1 MTATADLRD
10 LTVAGLSHRCAQ
22 ETAAFFQRASYD
34 PAFCYE
40 LFRRAL
46 LERNQRAYDC
56 LYSQYQPLVAGWVE
70 RHPGFP
76 SAGEEVQYFVNR
88 AFEKMWHALTP
99 QKFSHFADLKALLSY
114 LKLCTH
120 SVVID
125 HARARQH
132 LLLLDE
138 EPSDAVLLDYAA
150 RGDVAE
156 ETIEQAQQQEFWRLV
171 NQRLVD
177 EKEQTVV
184 FGSFVLAM
192 KPAELQVRYPHLFS
206 DVREVYR
213 TKQNVLD
220 RLRRDPE
227 LRTLRADTV

>member
-1 MTATADLRD
+1 MTSSSDLNA
-10 LTVAGLSHRCAQ
+10 LTLAGLTHRCAQ
-22 ETAAFFQRASYD
+22 ETELFFQRNAYD

-40 LFRRAL
+40 LFRRAIF
-46 LERNQRAYDC
+46 ERNQRAYAC
-56 LYSQYQPLVAGWVE
+56 LYNQYQALVAGWVE
-70 RHPGFP
+70 RHPSFP
-76 SAGEEVQYFVNR
+76 GANEEVQYFVNR
-88 AFEKMWHALTP
+88 AFEKLWRALTP
-99 QKFSHFADLKALLSY
+99 EKFQRFSDLKALLSY

-132 LLLLDE
+132 ALLDE
-138 EPSDAVLLDYAA
+138 APSDAALAGQASPLDVEGNA
-150 RGDVAE
+150 
-156 ETIEQAQQQEFWRLV
+156 IEHAQQQAFWRLI

-177 EKEQTVV
+177 EREQAVV

-192 KPAELQVRYPHLFS
+192 KPAELQMRYAHLFS

-213 TKQNVLD
+213 AKQNVLD

-227 LRTLRADTV
+227 LLKMRADLV

>member
-1 MTATADLRD
+1 MSSNPDLSA
-10 LTVAGLSHRCAQ
+10 LTVAGLTHRCTQ
-22 ETAAFFQRASYD
+22 ETESFFQRHPYD
-34 PAFCYE
+34 PAPCYE

-46 LERNQRAYDC
+46 LERNQRAYEC
-56 LYSQYQPLVAGWVE
+56 LYTQYQPLVAGWVE
-70 RHPGFP
+70 RHPSFP
-76 SAGEEVQYFVNR
+76 GAGEEIQYFVNR
-88 AFEKMWHALTP
+88 AFEKMWHALSAE
-99 QKFSHFADLKALLSY
+99 KFERFADLKALLSY

-132 LLLLDE
+132 AMLDE
-138 EPSDAVLLDYAA
+138 EASDAALESQSGESNL
-150 RGDVAE
+150 E
-156 ETIEQAQQQEFWRLV
+156 EDTIERAQQQEFWRQINL
-171 NQRLVD
+171 RLAD
-177 EKEQTVV
+177 EKEQVVV

-192 KPAELQVRYPHLFS
+192 KPAELQLRYAHLFS

-227 LRTLRADTV
+227 LQNLRAPYV

>member
-1 MTATADLRD
+1 MTANADL
-10 LTVAGLSHRCAQ
+10 LGLSVVGLSRRCAQ
-22 ETAAFFQRASYD
+22 ETTAFFQRQPYD

-46 LERNQRAYDC
+46 LERNQRAYEC

-70 RHPGFP
+70 HHPGFP
-76 SAGEEVQYFVNR
+76 GAGEEVQYFVNR
-88 AFEKMWHALTP
+88 AFEKLWHALTP
-99 QKFSHFADLKALLSY
+99 EKFSRFADLKALLSY
-114 LKLCTH
+114 LKLCAH

-138 EPSDAVLLDYAA
+138 EPSDAVLGGYAA

-156 ETIEQAQQQEFWRLV
+156 ETIEQTQQQEFWRLI

-177 EKEQTVV
+177 EKEQAVV
-184 FGSFVLAM
+184 VGSFVLAM

-227 LRTLRADTV
+227 LRALRADYV